1 MTELERYIDLIKER
15 PHEFKNSGSIYIEKN
30 IDIIKNFEK
39 SNNRKIGVLYESNY
53 NILAVDLVYSIDKDN
68 NKKYFA
74 YERIIPKAKNDSS
87 VVIVPIYNN
96 KIILLKQ
103 YRHALRDYQYSLPRG
118 YGEDTVQ
125 VEGNV
130 RKELSEEIGATTT
143 DIEFLGKVVP
153 DSGLSGNKVNIY
165 KCKVLE
171 YNENVNVE
179 GIEEIKAI
187 SIDKIEQMIL
197 NGEINDGFTIS
208 AINFL
213 RLSSNKQNKDK
224 R

>member
-53 NILAVDLVYSIDKDN
+53 NLLVVDLVYSIDKDN

-171 YNENVNVE
+171 YNENVKAE

-213 RLSSNKQNKDK
+213 RLSSNKQNKD
-224 R
+224 RR